1 MSLLIPC
8 SRRFTCSVRES
19 SLSTISFNFFIVSAS
34 PLIPSQ
40 VRSFPEITLP
50 TPLNPPVTRLFKLLP
65 TKSHSKLVVSL
76 LLNGCM
82 DTAFAA
88 DGWIDNAFAIIVL
101 SAVSAVSVA
110 SPCFSLNIL
119 TQMTIGKSSILAK
132 LLSTQ
137 EEGSVMVPP
146 LYSSIAANT
155 SGEKDSVISKLC
167 SSFCSTFSTVP

>member
-1 MSLLIPC
+1 MPC
-8 SRRFTCSVRES
+8 SKWFTCSVRES
-19 SLSTISFNFFIVSAS
+19 SLSTISFSFSIVSAS
-34 PLIPSQ
+34 PLIPIQ

-65 TKSHSKLVVSL
+65 TKSHSKLVVSP

-82 DTAFAA
+82 DTALAA

-101 SAVSAVSVA
+101 STVSAISVA
-110 SPCFSLNIL
+110 LSCFSLNIL

-146 LYSSIAANT
+146 LYSSISANT
-155 SGEKDSVISKLC
+155 SGEKESVISKSC
-167 SSFCSTFSTVP
+167 SSSCSTFSTVP